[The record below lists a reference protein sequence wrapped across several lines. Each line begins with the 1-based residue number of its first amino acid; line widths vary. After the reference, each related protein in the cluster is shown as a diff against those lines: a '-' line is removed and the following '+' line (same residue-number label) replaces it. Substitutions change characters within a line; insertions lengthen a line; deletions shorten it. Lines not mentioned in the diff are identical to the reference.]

1 MFGNFRNVSTR
12 DPGAA
17 SRRMSGFF
25 ERLDRRLNPDLYQSA
40 PANPAPPHTAAPKV
54 IVGIGTWPHAQYNP
68 MSHGRQGLYEGGW
81 HGQQMQQMQAHP
93 SQWTLQ
99 MVSQRTSS
107 ASPTIDTYPYS
118 HLYNSHPSEAAAHHA
133 LPAGPLRLTPANQRM
148 PAQPLSSTHPLS
160 SNIGERIEVIGH
172 EKANAQPYTVP
183 RDGWFWRLTVQQKGD
198 FTKPGMVTYVHV
210 A

>member
-1 MFGNFRNVSTR
+1 M
-12 DPGAA
+12 
-17 SRRMSGFF
+17 
-25 ERLDRRLNPDLYQSA
+25 
-40 PANPAPPHTAAPKV
+40 
-54 IVGIGTWPHAQYNP
+54 
-68 MSHGRQGLYEGGW
+68 
-81 HGQQMQQMQAHP
+81 
-93 SQWTLQ
+93 
-99 MVSQRTSS
+99 
-107 ASPTIDTYPYS
+107 
-118 HLYNSHPSEAAAHHA
+118 
-133 LPAGPLRLTPANQRM
+133 PAGPLRVTPANQRM